1 MEKIKMTNATRN
13 PGRTIPQSFWNER
26 GHESKIDDWAQAPNI
41 DEDAYNVPHNRPEIM
56 DRDLSHSY
64 FVWLNYDTAGSLIR
78 LFEEVEENP
87 SQSIQQRLDNANRH
101 FRRKAA
107 EVLADEDAVC
117 LLADMYESINIVF
130 DDFDACEHG
139 VALARLAAA
148 NFCEIGARGIYIT
161 EAGQRFIE
169 ALNRE

>member
-1 MEKIKMTNATRN
+1 MPEKVKMTNATHNLVWTTFRSSRN
-13 PGRTIPQSFWNER
+13 EQE
-26 GHESKIDDWAQAPNI
+26 HEHKIEDWDQVPNI
-41 DEDAYNVPHNRPEIM
+41 IGR
-56 DRDLSHSY
+56 
-64 FVWLNYDTAGSLIR
+64 SLIR
-78 LFEEVEENP
+78 RPYSVSPKYGVARSVTRLSERAGESP

-101 FRRKAA
+101 FKRKSA